1 MIFLFH
7 HPEKH
12 YVFKILDFDNKP
24 IETYYLQDATEKKIT
39 IQHVR
44 SGSYHLQAVE
54 DINDNGEWDS
64 GDFIKK
70 LQPEKIINFQET
82 YEVKGN
88 WELEIEVKL

>member
-1 MIFLFH
+1 
-7 HPEKH
+7 
-12 YVFKILDFDNKP
+12 
-24 IETYYLQDATEKKIT
+24 
-39 IQHVR
+39 
-44 SGSYHLQAVE
+44 VE